1 MDGELISMSHSLK
14 CKNYWWLLFCLC
26 LISMIPVVMAENST
40 QTNTLLREIS
50 QDSLENKIESLNA
63 RTDLN
68 SSNKNKLLVLYR
80 SIEDNLHSEEWFKFL
95 ASSYQESLNQASSQ
109 IKLKQQKIN
118 ALQTQYSQ
126 QKIESLADLSI
137 ETLEKRLVIEK
148 SHLNDTE
155 VQLVSLNTELTKQEN
170 RPQEIRQE
178 TDIANQALLQANK
191 NVDNW
196 RGGAD
201 NELEREARELQLKTL
216 INKLTSELKSLGL
229 EAISYPARLQLLKLD
244 LQLATLE
251 KQILQPIIN
260 EIEKALA
267 TQRQLEALK
276 IRQQLAQT
284 EKDSLDKHILIQEA
298 TKNNLNYSRELQAL
312 TEKLEQ
318 NTLIKEQVE
327 ARILDVETDFKNAER
342 KISLAGLS
350 PTLGKILREQRRNLA
365 NPSLFPKLNLDIE
378 NETAQTSLAG
388 FKVEDNLTQLAD
400 IEHLLSKLMRERVDN
415 NIPLKQRQE
424 IETQLRSLLT
434 NQKQLLDKLSQV
446 YALYLHSLSDY
457 VFAKQQ
463 LTKQVDKYA
472 LYLDERLLWVAS
484 SAPINGHYLI
494 NLYDSS
500 LWLLQWAHWQQLFND
515 LARAIFDYAFLT
527 LMIALCVSGLF
538 FYRSVINKN
547 IAELNEKVSHFY
559 TDNFRFTIQAL
570 AEMLLIISPV
580 PLILFYLGWCLDSDT
595 DFNSFTFAI
604 GKALRAAVIPLWFL
618 QFFYQLFKVNGI
630 VKKHFNWQQ
639 INVDVLRRH
648 LGWMRFVA
656 VPAIFL
662 ITLTAT
668 ADAGLHSDTLGRA
681 ALVINLLALAW
692 VLAQVFDLKTGLFH
706 QMLETQP
713 TSWVARLR
721 YLGYFGVILP
731 PLIVVGFAVA
741 GYYVSALELQQ
752 KLIITLRLVFV
763 MVVAHQLVLRWLT
776 LVDRQLALKNAQQKR
791 KANADEV
798 GNIDI
803 SELLLDIPKINQ
815 QTIKVLEATIA
826 LISLTGFWMIWQNIL
841 PAFSFLDEVVLW
853 RYSQV
858 INNQEVF
865 QAITLTN
872 LLLAGLYAFVML
884 VSVINFPGVMEV
896 VLLRRLSIEAG
907 SRYAI
912 NQLARY
918 VLIAIGFVSIANE
931 LGGSWSQVQW
941 LVAAL
946 TVGLGFGLQEIFA
959 NLVSGIIL
967 LFERPIRVGDTVTVS
982 DVDGKIS
989 KIQMRA
995 THIVD
1000 CDQKELIIPN
1010 KTFITGKVM
1019 NWTLSSQ
1026 VTRLVIPL
1034 GIAYGSDITLAYQV
1048 IYQTVC
1054 DTPKVLAEPKPKVYF
1069 IGFGDSS
1076 LEFSIRVHVNEL
1088 DDRLP
1093 VTHELHTRLYHAL
1106 AAHQITIPFPQ
1117 REVHLRSA

>member
-1 MDGELISMSHSLK
+1 M
-14 CKNYWWLLFCLC
+14 KNFVVRKYFYRTLFCLIFILFC
-26 LISMIPVVMAENST
+26 PPLKAENT
-40 QTNTLLREIS
+40 LKTDKLLREIS
-50 QDSLENKIESLNA
+50 QDNLENKIENLNA
-63 RTDLN
+63 RTDLEN
-68 SSNKNKLLVLYR
+68 STKNKLLVLYR
-80 SIEDNLHSEEWFKFL
+80 NIEDNLHSEEWFKFL
-95 ASSYQESLNQASSQ
+95 ATSYQESINQADSQ
-109 IKLKQQKIN
+109 IKSKQEKIN
-118 ALQTQYSQ
+118 ALQTAYAQ
-126 QKIESLADLSI
+126 QKTESLAGLSI
-137 ETLEKRLVIEK
+137 DVLEKRLVIEK
-148 SHLNDTE
+148 SHLNDTD

-178 TDIANQALLQANK
+178 TEIANQALMQANK
-191 NVDNW
+191 SIENW
-196 RGGAD
+196 GGVAD

-251 KQILQPIIN
+251 KQILLPVIN
-260 EIEKALA
+260 DIEKTLA
-267 TQRQLEALK
+267 TKRQLEALK
-276 IRQQLAQT
+276 IRQQLLQT
-284 EKDSLDKHILIQEA
+284 EKDSLDKHVLIQEA
-298 TKNNLNYSRELQAL
+298 TRNNLNYSRELQSV

-318 NTLIKEQVE
+318 NTLIKEQLE
-327 ARILDVETDFKNAER
+327 ARILSVENDFKNAER
-342 KISLAGLS
+342 KINLAGLN

-365 NPSLFPKLNLDIE
+365 NSSLFPKLSLDIE

-388 FKVEDNLTQLAD
+388 FKVEDNLKQLTD
-400 IEHLLSKLMRERVDN
+400 IETLLAELMRERVN
-415 NIPLKQRQE
+415 NKIPLKQRQV
-424 IETQLRSLLT
+424 IEHELRSLLID
-434 NQKQLLDKLSQV
+434 QKQLLDKLSQV

-472 LYLDERLLWVAS
+472 LYLDERLLWMAS
-484 SAPINGHYLI
+484 SAPINSHYLLG
-494 NLYDSS
+494 LYDSS
-500 LWLLQWAHWQQLFND
+500 LWLLHWAHWQQLFND
-515 LARAIFDYAFLT
+515 LVWVIFDYAFLSM
-527 LMIALCVSGLF
+527 MISLCVTGLL
-538 FYRSVINKN
+538 FYRKTIIKN
-547 IAELNEKVSHFY
+547 IAELNERVSHFY
-559 TDNFRFTIQAL
+559 TDDFRFTLQAL
-570 AEMLLIISPV
+570 AETLLIVCPI
-580 PLILFYLGWCLDSDT
+580 PLVLFYLGWCLDSET
-595 DFNSFTFAI
+595 NLNGFSVAI
-604 GKALRAAVIPLWFL
+604 GKSSRAAAIPLLFL
-618 QFFYQLFKVNGI
+618 QFFYQLFKANGI
-630 VKKHFNWQQ
+630 IKKHFNWQQ
-639 INVDVLRRH
+639 MNVDVLRRH
-648 LGWMRFVA
+648 LGWIRFVA

-681 ALVINLLALAW
+681 ALVISLLALAW
-692 VLAQVFDLKTGLFH
+692 VLAQVFDLKTGLLH
-706 QMLETQP
+706 QILETQP
-713 TSWVARLR
+713 NSLVARLR
-721 YLGYFGVILP
+721 YLAYVGVVLP

-763 MVVAHQLVLRWLT
+763 MVVIHQLVLRWLT

-791 KANADEV
+791 KASADEI
-798 GNIDI
+798 GNLDI
-803 SELLLDIPKINQ
+803 GELLLDIPKINQ

-826 LISLTGFWMIWQNIL
+826 LISLTGFWMIWKNIL
-841 PAFSFLDEVVLW
+841 PAFSFFDEVVLW

-858 INNQEVF
+858 TNNQETF

-872 LLLAGLYAFVML
+872 LLLAGLYTFVMF

-1026 VTRLVIPL
+1026 MTRLVIPL

-1088 DDRLP
+1088 EDRLP

-1106 AAHQITIPFPQ
+1106 VAHHISIPFPQ
-1117 REVHLRSA
+1117 RELHIRSAQPEV